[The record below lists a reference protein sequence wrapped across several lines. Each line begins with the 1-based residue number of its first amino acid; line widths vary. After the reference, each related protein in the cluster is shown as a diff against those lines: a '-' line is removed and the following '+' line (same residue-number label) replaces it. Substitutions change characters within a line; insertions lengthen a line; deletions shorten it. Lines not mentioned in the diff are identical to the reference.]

1 MHYSALLT
9 LKALFCNNRYLPLP
23 KLQPFNLSMNCNV
36 QAFSLLKD
44 KIVPYQERYVPN
56 DLPALH
62 AIND

>member
-1 MHYSALLT
+1 
-9 LKALFCNNRYLPLP
+9 
-23 KLQPFNLSMNCNV
+23 MNCNV